1 MTLPPASGLFLI
13 FERLAVGKTLLSTA
27 LLNNYS
33 EEKKRLFGNFEN
45 LFSAGGYIP
54 TEVFQ
59 FLRVH
64 GLSCGPECSAV

>member
-1 MTLPPASGLFLI
+1 M
-13 FERLAVGKTLLSTA
+13 
-27 LLNNYS
+27 
-33 EEKKRLFGNFEN
+33 LFGNFEN

-64 GLSCGPECSAV
+64 GLSCGPECSAI